1 MSLLTVE
8 KVTHGFGAR
17 QILEDAS
24 FRLLKGEHIGL
35 IGANGEG
42 KSTFLNIITGKIMP
56 DEGKITWSRHVT
68 VGYLDQHSAL
78 KKGTT
83 IREVLRTAF
92 NHMYELEEEMLKLYE
107 DMANAQSEEA
117 MNEMMED
124 AGEIQQILEYSGFYQ
139 LDAKIEE
146 VAGGLG
152 LRDIGLD
159 KDVSDLSGGQRTKVL
174 LVKLLLE
181 NPSILIL
188 DEPTNYLDYEHIVWL
203 TRFLQE
209 YENAFILVSHDMEFL
224 NSVVN
229 VIYNLDGGNLTRY
242 TGDYNNFLRMYDIQK
257 AQEQRAYERQQAEIE
272 KLEDFIARNKARVA
286 TRGMAN
292 SRQKQLDK
300 MEILERPTE
309 KIKPE
314 FNFLMARTPSRF
326 IVEAKNLVLG
336 YDKDNP
342 LTKPVSF
349 TLERGQ
355 KIAIVGTNGLGKTT
369 LLKTILGKLSPISGE
384 THLGDY
390 LFPGYFEQEADR
402 DSSVT
407 ALDTFWAEF
416 PSMENR
422 EVRLCLAKCGLT
434 NEHITSQMRVLSGG
448 ENAKV
453 RLAIVMNR
461 EHNWLVLDE
470 PTNHLDVG
478 AKDELKRALT
488 EYPGTVLLVSHD
500 PSFYEDFVTDVWNVE
515 DWTTK
520 IV

>member
-1 MSLLTVE
+1 MSLLTAE
-8 KVTHGFGAR
+8 NVTHGFGAR
-17 QILEDAS
+17 QILEEAS

-42 KSTFLNIITGKIMP
+42 KSTFLNIITGKITP
-56 DEGKITWSRHVT
+56 DQGKITWARHVKA
-68 VGYLDQHSAL
+68 GYLDQHSVL
-78 KKGTT
+78 KKGMT

-92 NHMYELEEEMLKLYE
+92 DEMYNLEKDMLNLYE
-107 DMANAQSEEA
+107 KMSSADDAKIDS
-117 MNEMMED
+117 MMEE
-124 AGEIQQILEYSGFYQ
+124 AGEIQQMLETGGFYQ
-139 LDAKIEE
+139 LDTKIEE

-152 LRDIGLD
+152 LADIGLD
-159 KDVSDLSGGQRTKVL
+159 RDVDDLSGGQRTKVL

-188 DEPTNYLDYEHIVWL
+188 DEPTNYLDHQHILWL
-203 TRFLQE
+203 TRYLQE

-229 VIYNLDGGNLTRY
+229 VIYNLDGGSLTRY
-242 TGDYNNFLRMYDIQK
+242 TGNYEDFKRMYEVQREQELK
-257 AQEQRAYERQQAEIE
+257 AYQRQQAEIE

-300 MEILERPTE
+300 MEILEKPQQ
-309 KIKPE
+309 KIRPE

-326 IVEAKNLVLG
+326 IVEAKDLVIG
-336 YDKDNP
+336 YDAP

-349 TLERGQ
+349 TVERGE
-355 KIAIVGTNGLGKTT
+355 KIAITGTNGLGKTT
-369 LLKTILGKLSPISGE
+369 LLKTILGQLPPISGQVV
-384 THLGDY
+384 LGDY
-390 LFPGYFEQEADR
+390 LFPGYFEQESGR
-402 DSSVT
+402 DEEAT
-407 ALDTFWAEF
+407 ALETFWAEY

-422 EVRLCLAKCGLT
+422 EVRLCLSKCGLT

-461 EHNWLVLDE
+461 EHNWLILDE
-470 PTNHLDVG
+470 PTNHLDID
-478 AKDELKRALT
+478 AKEELKKALSQ
-488 EYPGTVLLVSHD
+488 YPGTILLVSHD
-500 PSFYEDFVTDVWNVE
+500 PCFYESFITRTLNVE

-520 IV
+520 II

>member
-42 KSTFLNIITGKIMP
+42 KSTFLNIITGKLMP

-68 VGYLDQHSAL
+68 VGYLDQHSTL
-78 KKGTT
+78 KKGMT

-92 NHMYELEEEMLKLYE
+92 DHMYALEKEMLQLYE
-107 DMANAQSEEA
+107 NMAYADESSLND
-117 MNEMMED
+117 MMEE
-124 AGEIQQILEYSGFYQ
+124 AGEIQQMLETSGFYQ

-152 LRDIGLD
+152 LSDIGLD

-188 DEPTNYLDYEHIVWL
+188 DEPTNYLDHPHILWL
-203 TRFLQE
+203 ARFLQE
-209 YENAFILVSHDMEFL
+209 YENAFILVSHDTEFL

-242 TGDYNNFLRMYDIQK
+242 TGDYKNFMRMYEIK
-257 AQEQRAYERQQAEIE
+257 KEQELRAYQRQQAEIE

-300 MEILERPTE
+300 MEILDRPAE

-326 IVEAKNLVLG
+326 VVQAKDLVIG
-336 YDKDNP
+336 YDSP
-342 LTKPVSF
+342 LTRPVTF
-349 TLERGQ
+349 KIERGE
-355 KIAIVGTNGLGKTT
+355 KIAVIGTNGLGKTT
-369 LLKTILGKLSPISGE
+369 LLKTILGELQPLSGTIE
-384 THLGDY
+384 LGDY
-390 LFPGYFEQEADR
+390 LSPGYFQQESDR
-402 DSSVT
+402 DSSIT

-422 EVRLCLAKCGLT
+422 EVRLCLARCGLT
-434 NEHITSQMRVLSGG
+434 NDHITSQMRVLSGG

-453 RLAIVMNR
+453 RLAMIMNR
-461 EHNWLVLDE
+461 EHNWLLLDE
-470 PTNHLDVG
+470 PTNHLDVD
-478 AKDELKRALT
+478 AKAELKRALK
-488 EYPGTVLLVSHD
+488 EYPGTVLVVSHE
-500 PSFYEDFVTDVWNVE
+500 PSFYEDWVTGVLNVE

>member
-56 DEGKITWSRHVT
+56 DQGNITWSRHVT
-68 VGYLDQHSAL
+68 VGYLDQHSVL
-78 KKGTT
+78 KKGMT
-83 IREVLRTAF
+83 IREALRTAF
-92 NHMYELEEEMLKLYE
+92 DHMYQLEAEMMQLYE
-107 DMANAQSEEA
+107 DMATADDDKIND
-117 MNEMMED
+117 MMED
-124 AGEIQQILEYSGFYQ
+124 AGEIQGILETSGFYQ

-146 VAGGLG
+146 VANGLG
-152 LRDIGLD
+152 LGDVGLD
-159 KDVSDLSGGQRTKVL
+159 RDVSDLSGGQRTKVL

-188 DEPTNYLDYEHIVWL
+188 DEPTNYLDHQHIVWL
-203 TRFLQE
+203 TRYLQE

-242 TGDYNNFLRMYDIQK
+242 TGDYENFKRMYEIK
-257 AQEQRAYERQQAEIE
+257 KEQELRAYERQQAEIE

-286 TRGMAN
+286 TRGMAH
-292 SRQKQLDK
+292 SRQRVLDK

-326 IVEAKNLVLG
+326 IVEAKDLVIG
-336 YDKDNP
+336 YDSP

-349 TLERGQ
+349 TLERGE
-355 KIAIVGTNGLGKTT
+355 KVAIVGTNGLGKTT
-369 LLKTILGKLSPISGE
+369 LLKTILGQLKPISGQVE
-384 THLGDY
+384 LGDY

-402 DSSVT
+402 DSDVT
-407 ALDTFWAEF
+407 ALDTFWAQF

-422 EVRLCLAKCGLT
+422 EVRLCLAKCG
-434 NEHITSQMRVLSGG
+434 HITSQMRVLSGG

-461 EHNWLVLDE
+461 EHNWLILDE
-470 PTNHLDVG
+470 PTNHLDVD
-478 AKDELKRALT
+478 AKEELKRALS
-488 EYPGTVLLVSHD
+488 EYPGTILMVSHD
-500 PSFYEDFVTDVWNVE
+500 PSFYEGFVTRILNVE

>member
-1 MSLLTVE
+1 MSLLTAE
-8 KVTHGFGAR
+8 NVTHGFGAR
-17 QILEDAS
+17 QILEEAS

-42 KSTFLNIITGKIMP
+42 KSTFLNIITGKITP
-56 DEGKITWSRHVT
+56 DQGKITWARHVKA
-68 VGYLDQHSAL
+68 GYLDQHSVL
-78 KKGTT
+78 KRGMT

-92 NHMYELEEEMLKLYE
+92 DEMYNLEKDMLNLYE
-107 DMANAQSEEA
+107 KMSSADDVKIES
-117 MNEMMED
+117 MMEE
-124 AGEIQQILEYSGFYQ
+124 AGEIQQMLETGGFYQ
-139 LDAKIEE
+139 LDSKIEE

-152 LRDIGLD
+152 LADIGLD
-159 KDVSDLSGGQRTKVL
+159 RDVDDLSGGQRTKVL

-188 DEPTNYLDYEHIVWL
+188 DEPTNYLDHQHILWL
-203 TRFLQE
+203 TRYLQE

-229 VIYNLDGGNLTRY
+229 VIYNLDGGSLTRY
-242 TGDYNNFLRMYDIQK
+242 TGNYEDFKRMYEVQREQELK
-257 AQEQRAYERQQAEIE
+257 AYQRQQAEIE

-300 MEILERPTE
+300 MEILEKPQQ
-309 KIKPE
+309 KIRPE

-326 IVEAKNLVLG
+326 IVEAKDLVIG
-336 YDKDNP
+336 YDAP

-349 TLERGQ
+349 TVERGE
-355 KIAIVGTNGLGKTT
+355 KIAITGTNGLGKTT
-369 LLKTILGKLSPISGE
+369 LLKTILGQLPPISGQVV
-384 THLGDY
+384 LGDY
-390 LFPGYFEQEADR
+390 LFPGYFEQESGR
-402 DSSVT
+402 DEEAT
-407 ALDTFWAEF
+407 ALETFWAEY

-422 EVRLCLAKCGLT
+422 EVRLCLSKCGLT

-461 EHNWLVLDE
+461 EHNWLILDE
-470 PTNHLDVG
+470 PTNHLDID
-478 AKDELKRALT
+478 AKEELKKALSQ
-488 EYPGTVLLVSHD
+488 YPGTILLVSHD
-500 PSFYEDFVTDVWNVE
+500 PCFYESFITRTLNVE

-520 IV
+520 II

>member
-1 MSLLTVE
+1 MSLLTAE
-8 KVTHGFGAR
+8 NVTHGFGAR
-17 QILEDAS
+17 QILEEAS

-42 KSTFLNIITGKIMP
+42 KSTFLNIITGKITP
-56 DEGKITWSRHVT
+56 DQGKITWARHVKA
-68 VGYLDQHSAL
+68 GYLDQHSVL
-78 KKGTT
+78 KKGMT

-92 NHMYELEEEMLKLYE
+92 DEMYNLEKDMLNLYE
-107 DMANAQSEEA
+107 KMSSADDVKIES
-117 MNEMMED
+117 MMEE
-124 AGEIQQILEYSGFYQ
+124 AGEIQQMLETGGFYQ
-139 LDAKIEE
+139 LDSKIEE

-152 LRDIGLD
+152 LADIGLD
-159 KDVSDLSGGQRTKVL
+159 RDVDDLSGGQRTKVL

-188 DEPTNYLDYEHIVWL
+188 DEPTNYLDHQHILWL
-203 TRFLQE
+203 TRYLQE

-229 VIYNLDGGNLTRY
+229 VIYNLDGGSLTRY
-242 TGDYNNFLRMYDIQK
+242 TGNYEDFKRMYEVQREQELK
-257 AQEQRAYERQQAEIE
+257 AYQRQQAEIE

-300 MEILERPTE
+300 MEILEKPQQ
-309 KIKPE
+309 KIRPE

-326 IVEAKNLVLG
+326 IVEAKDLVIG
-336 YDKDNP
+336 YDAP

-349 TLERGQ
+349 TVERGE
-355 KIAIVGTNGLGKTT
+355 KIAITGTNGLGKTT
-369 LLKTILGKLSPISGE
+369 LLKTILGQLPPISGQVV
-384 THLGDY
+384 LGDY
-390 LFPGYFEQEADR
+390 LFPGYFEQESGR
-402 DSSVT
+402 DEEAT
-407 ALDTFWAEF
+407 ALETFWAEY

-422 EVRLCLAKCGLT
+422 EVRLCLSKCGLT

-461 EHNWLVLDE
+461 EHNWLILDE
-470 PTNHLDVG
+470 PTNHLDID
-478 AKDELKRALT
+478 AKEELKKALSQ
-488 EYPGTVLLVSHD
+488 YPGTILLVSHD
-500 PSFYEDFVTDVWNVE
+500 PCFYESFITRTLNVE

-520 IV
+520 II

>member
-8 KVTHGFGAR
+8 NVTHGFGAR

-56 DEGKITWSRHVT
+56 DQGKITWSRHVKA
-68 VGYLDQHSAL
+68 GYLDQHSVL
-78 KKGTT
+78 KKGMT
-83 IREVLRTAF
+83 IREILRTAF
-92 NHMYELEEEMLKLYE
+92 DDMYNLEQNMLKLYE
-107 DMANAQSEEA
+107 DMAIADDDKIND
-117 MNEMMED
+117 MMEE
-124 AGEIQQILEYSGFYQ
+124 AGEIQQILETSGFYQ
-139 LDAKIEE
+139 LDSKIEE

-152 LRDIGLD
+152 LGDIGLD

-188 DEPTNYLDYEHIVWL
+188 DEPTNYLDHQHIIWL
-203 TRFLQE
+203 TRYLTE

-242 TGDYNNFLRMYDIQK
+242 TGDYENFKRMDEIQK
-257 AQEQRAYERQQAEIE
+257 EQELKAYQRQQAEIE

-300 MEILERPTE
+300 MEILNKPTE

-314 FNFLMARTPSRF
+314 FNFIMARTPSRF
-326 IVEAKNLVLG
+326 IVEAKDLVIG
-336 YDKDNP
+336 YDSP

-349 TLERGQ
+349 TIERGE

-369 LLKTILGKLSPISGE
+369 LLKTILGKTPPISGE
-384 THLGDY
+384 VTLGDY
-390 LFPGYFEQEADR
+390 LFPGYFEQESGR
-402 DSSVT
+402 DSEVT

-422 EVRLCLAKCGLT
+422 EVRLCLSKCGL
-434 NEHITSQMRVLSGG
+434 NNDHITSQMRVLSGG

-453 RLAIVMNR
+453 RLSIVMNR
-461 EHNWLVLDE
+461 QHNWLILDE
-470 PTNHLDVG
+470 PTNHLDIE
-478 AKDELKRALT
+478 AKEELKRALT

-500 PSFYEDFVTDVWNVE
+500 PSFYQDFVTRILNVE

>member
-1 MSLLTVE
+1 MSLLTAE
-8 KVTHGFGAR
+8 NVTHGFGAR
-17 QILEDAS
+17 QILEEAS

-42 KSTFLNIITGKIMP
+42 KSTFLNIITGKITP
-56 DEGKITWSRHVT
+56 DQGKITWARHVKA
-68 VGYLDQHSAL
+68 GYLDQHSVL
-78 KKGTT
+78 KKGMT

-92 NHMYELEEEMLKLYE
+92 DEMYNLEKDMLNLYE
-107 DMANAQSEEA
+107 KMSSADDAKIES
-117 MNEMMED
+117 MMEE
-124 AGEIQQILEYSGFYQ
+124 AGEIQQMLETGGFYQ
-139 LDAKIEE
+139 LDTKIEE

-152 LRDIGLD
+152 LADIGLD
-159 KDVSDLSGGQRTKVL
+159 RDVDDLSGGQRTKVL

-188 DEPTNYLDYEHIVWL
+188 DEPTNYLDHQHILWL
-203 TRFLQE
+203 TRYLQE

-229 VIYNLDGGNLTRY
+229 VIYNLDGGSLTRY
-242 TGDYNNFLRMYDIQK
+242 TGNYEDFKRMYEVQREQELK
-257 AQEQRAYERQQAEIE
+257 AYQRQQAEIE

-300 MEILERPTE
+300 MEILEKPQQ
-309 KIKPE
+309 KIRPE

-326 IVEAKNLVLG
+326 IVEAKDLVIG
-336 YDKDNP
+336 YNAP

-349 TLERGQ
+349 TVERGE
-355 KIAIVGTNGLGKTT
+355 KIAITGTNGLGKTT
-369 LLKTILGKLSPISGE
+369 LLKTILGQLPPISGQVV
-384 THLGDY
+384 LGDY
-390 LFPGYFEQEADR
+390 LFPGYFEQESGR
-402 DSSVT
+402 DEEAT
-407 ALDTFWAEF
+407 ALETFWAEY

-422 EVRLCLAKCGLT
+422 EVRLCLSKCGLT

-461 EHNWLVLDE
+461 EHNWLILDE
-470 PTNHLDVG
+470 PTNHLDID
-478 AKDELKRALT
+478 AKEELKKALSQ
-488 EYPGTVLLVSHD
+488 YPGTILLVSHD
-500 PSFYEDFVTDVWNVE
+500 PCFYESFITRTLNVE

-520 IV
+520 II

>member
-174 LVKLLLE
+174 LVKLLLG

-355 KIAIVGTNGLGKTT
+355 KVAIVGTNGLGKTT

>member
-1 MSLLTVE
+1 MSLLTVQN
-8 KVTHGFGAR
+8 VTHGFGAR

-56 DEGKITWSRHVT
+56 DQGKITWSRHVKA
-68 VGYLDQHSAL
+68 GYLDQHSVL
-78 KKGTT
+78 KNGMT

-92 NHMYELEEEMLKLYE
+92 DQMYALEQEMLKLYE
-107 DMANAQSEEA
+107 DMAAAEEKRVDD
-117 MNEMMED
+117 MMEE
-124 AGEIQQILEYSGFYQ
+124 AGEIQQMLETGGFYQ

-152 LRDIGLD
+152 LGDIGLD
-159 KDVSDLSGGQRTKVL
+159 RNVEDLSGGQRTKVL

-188 DEPTNYLDYEHIVWL
+188 DEPTNYLDHQHILWL
-203 TRFLQE
+203 TRYLNE

-242 TGDYNNFLRMYDIQK
+242 TGDYENFRRMYEIQK
-257 AQEQRAYERQQAEIE
+257 EQELRAYQRQQAEIE

-300 MEILERPTE
+300 MEILERPQE
-309 KIKPE
+309 KIRPE

-326 IVEAKNLVLG
+326 IVQAENLVIG
-336 YDKDNP
+336 YDSP

-349 TLERGQ
+349 SIERGE
-355 KIAIVGTNGLGKTT
+355 KVAVVGTNGLGKTT
-369 LLKTILGKLSPISGE
+369 LLKTVLGKLPPVEGKV
-384 THLGDY
+384 TLGDY
-390 LFPGYFEQEADR
+390 LFPGYFEQEAGR
-402 DSSVT
+402 DSRET

-422 EVRLCLAKCGLT
+422 EVRLCLSKCGLT
-434 NEHITSQMRVLSGG
+434 NDHITSQMRVLSGG

-461 EHNWLVLDE
+461 EHNWLILDE
-470 PTNHLDVG
+470 PTNHLDVD
-478 AKDELKRALT
+478 AKEELKRALR

-500 PSFYEDFVTDVWNVE
+500 PSFYEDFVTRIINVE

>member
-8 KVTHGFGAR
+8 NVTHGFGAR

-42 KSTFLNIITGKIMP
+42 KSTFLNIITGQLMP
-56 DEGKITWSRHVT
+56 DEGNINWSRHVT
-68 VGYLDQHSAL
+68 VGYLDQHSVL
-78 KKGTT
+78 KKGMT
-83 IREVLRTAF
+83 IREVLHTAF
-92 NHMYELEEEMLKLYE
+92 DNMYQLESEMLKLYE
-107 DMANAQSEEA
+107 DMATADDNA
-117 MNEMMED
+117 MTDMMEE
-124 AGEIQQILEYSGFYQ
+124 AGEIQQILETSGFYQ
-139 LDAKIEE
+139 LDSKIEE
-146 VAGGLG
+146 VANGLG
-152 LRDIGLD
+152 LGSIGLD

-188 DEPTNYLDYEHIVWL
+188 DEPTNYLDHPHIVWL
-203 TRFLQE
+203 TRYLSE

-242 TGDYNNFLRMYDIQK
+242 TGDYENFRRMYEIQK
-257 AQEQRAYERQQAEIE
+257 EQEARAYERQQAEID

-300 MEILERPTE
+300 MDVLERPQE
-309 KIKPE
+309 KSKPE

-326 IVEAKNLVLG
+326 LVEAKDLVIG
-336 YDKDNP
+336 YDTP

-349 TLERGQ
+349 TLERGE
-355 KIAIVGTNGLGKTT
+355 KVAITGTNGLGKTT
-369 LLKTILGKLSPISGE
+369 LLNTILGKIKPLGGDVA
-384 THLGDY
+384 LGDY
-390 LFPGYFEQEADR
+390 LYPGYFEQESGR
-402 DSSVT
+402 DSQTT
-407 ALDTFWAEF
+407 ALDTFWEEF

-461 EHNWLVLDE
+461 EHNWLILDE
-470 PTNHLDVG
+470 PTNHLDVD
-478 AKDELKRALT
+478 AKDELKRALK
-488 EYPGTVLLVSHD
+488 EYPGSILLVSHD
-500 PSFYEDFVTDVWNVE
+500 PTFYEDFVTRTMSVE

-520 IV
+520 II

>member
-174 LVKLLLE
+174 LIKLLLE

-272 KLEDFIARNKARVA
+272 KLENFIARNKARVA

-355 KIAIVGTNGLGKTT
+355 KVAIVGTNGLGKTT

-384 THLGDY
+384 AHLGDY

-470 PTNHLDVG
+470 PTNHLDVD

>member
-8 KVTHGFGAR
+8 NVTHGFGAR

-56 DEGKITWSRHVT
+56 DQGKITWSRHVK
-68 VGYLDQHSAL
+68 VGYLDQHSVL
-78 KKGTT
+78 KKGMT

-92 NHMYELEEEMLKLYE
+92 DDMYNLEQNMLKLYE
-107 DMANAQSEEA
+107 DMAIADDNKI
-117 MNEMMED
+117 NDMMEE
-124 AGEIQQILEYSGFYQ
+124 AGEIQQILEIGGFYQ
-139 LDAKIEE
+139 LDSKIEE

-152 LRDIGLD
+152 LGDIGLD

-188 DEPTNYLDYEHIVWL
+188 DEPTNYLDHQHIIWL
-203 TRFLQE
+203 TRYLTE

-242 TGDYNNFLRMYDIQK
+242 TGDYENFKRMYEIQK
-257 AQEQRAYERQQAEIE
+257 EQELKAYQRQQAEIE

-300 MEILERPTE
+300 MEILNKPTE

-326 IVEAKNLVLG
+326 IVEAKDLVIG
-336 YDKDNP
+336 YDSP

-349 TLERGQ
+349 TIERGE

-369 LLKTILGKLSPISGE
+369 LLKTILGKIPPISGDV
-384 THLGDY
+384 TLGDY
-390 LFPGYFEQEADR
+390 LFPGYFEQESGR
-402 DSSVT
+402 DSEVT

-422 EVRLCLAKCGLT
+422 EVRLCLSKCGL
-434 NEHITSQMRVLSGG
+434 NNDHITSQMRVLSGG

-453 RLAIVMNR
+453 RLSIVMNR
-461 EHNWLVLDE
+461 QHNWLILDE
-470 PTNHLDVG
+470 PTNHLDIE
-478 AKDELKRALT
+478 AKEELKRALT

-500 PSFYEDFVTDVWNVE
+500 PSFYQDFVTRILNVE

>member
-1 MSLLTVE
+1 
-8 KVTHGFGAR
+8 
-17 QILEDAS
+17 
-24 FRLLKGEHIGL
+24 
-35 IGANGEG
+35 
-42 KSTFLNIITGKIMP
+42 MP
-56 DEGKITWSRHVT
+56 DQGKITWSRHVKA
-68 VGYLDQHSAL
+68 GYLDQHSVL
-78 KKGTT
+78 KKGMT

-92 NHMYELEEEMLKLYE
+92 DDMYNLEQNMLKLYE
-107 DMANAQSEEA
+107 DMAIVADNKI
-117 MNEMMED
+117 NDMMEE
-124 AGEIQQILEYSGFYQ
+124 AGEIQQILETGGFYE
-139 LDAKIEE
+139 LDSKIEE

-152 LRDIGLD
+152 LGDIGLD

-188 DEPTNYLDYEHIVWL
+188 DEPTNYLDHQHIIWL
-203 TRFLQE
+203 TRYLTE

-242 TGDYNNFLRMYDIQK
+242 TGDYENFKRMYEIQK
-257 AQEQRAYERQQAEIE
+257 EQELKAYQRQQAEIE

-292 SRQKQLDK
+292 SRQKKLDK
-300 MEILERPTE
+300 MEILNKPTE

-326 IVEAKNLVLG
+326 IVEAKDLVIG
-336 YDKDNP
+336 YDSP

-349 TLERGQ
+349 TIERGE

-369 LLKTILGKLSPISGE
+369 LLKTILGKIPPISGDV
-384 THLGDY
+384 TLGDY
-390 LFPGYFEQEADR
+390 LFPGYFEQESGR
-402 DSSVT
+402 DSEVT

-422 EVRLCLAKCGLT
+422 EVRLCLSKCGL
-434 NEHITSQMRVLSGG
+434 NNDHITSQMRVLSGG

-453 RLAIVMNR
+453 RLSIVMNR
-461 EHNWLVLDE
+461 QHNWLILDE
-470 PTNHLDVG
+470 PTNHLDIE
-478 AKDELKRALT
+478 AKEELKRALT

-500 PSFYEDFVTDVWNVE
+500 PSFYQDFVTRVLNVE

>member
-8 KVTHGFGAR
+8 NVTHGFGAR

-56 DEGKITWSRHVT
+56 DQGKITWSRHVK
-68 VGYLDQHSAL
+68 VGYLDQHSVL
-78 KKGTT
+78 KKGMT

-92 NHMYELEEEMLKLYE
+92 DDMYNLEQNMLKLYE
-107 DMANAQSEEA
+107 DMAIADDNKI
-117 MNEMMED
+117 NDMMEE
-124 AGEIQQILEYSGFYQ
+124 AGEIQQILETGGFYQ
-139 LDAKIEE
+139 LDSKIEE

-152 LRDIGLD
+152 LGDIGLD

-188 DEPTNYLDYEHIVWL
+188 DEPTNYLDHQHIIWL
-203 TRFLQE
+203 TRYLTE

-242 TGDYNNFLRMYDIQK
+242 TGDYENFKRMYEIQK
-257 AQEQRAYERQQAEIE
+257 EQELKAYQRQQAEIE

-300 MEILERPTE
+300 MEILNKPTE

-326 IVEAKNLVLG
+326 IVEAKDLVIG
-336 YDKDNP
+336 YDSP
-342 LTKPVSF
+342 LTKPISF
-349 TLERGQ
+349 TIERGE

-369 LLKTILGKLSPISGE
+369 LLKTILGKIPPISGDV
-384 THLGDY
+384 TLGDY
-390 LFPGYFEQEADR
+390 LFPGYFEQESGR
-402 DSSVT
+402 DSEVT

-422 EVRLCLAKCGLT
+422 EVRLCLSKCGL
-434 NEHITSQMRVLSGG
+434 NNDHITSQMRVLSGG

-453 RLAIVMNR
+453 RLSIVMNR
-461 EHNWLVLDE
+461 QHNWLILDE
-470 PTNHLDVG
+470 PTNHLDIE
-478 AKDELKRALT
+478 AKEELKRALT

-500 PSFYEDFVTDVWNVE
+500 PSFYQDFVTRILNVE